1 MQDPKYKK
9 LRKELD
15 NCNFT
20 EYFNPDS
27 QTLVEKVLKNYTDIL
42 ITFTN
47 LKKKMKQQNKTD
59 NSGGYEH
66 QFDLLNEKYGKVL

>member
-27 QTLVEKVLKNYTDIL
+27 QALVEKVLKNYTDIL

-47 LKKKMKQQNKTD
+47 LKKKMK
-59 NSGGYEH
+59 
-66 QFDLLNEKYGKVL
+66 